1 MRPATGFRG
10 RFLAAVLLLLA
21 PGGLWA
27 QLPVFRP
34 AAFAWGRVTAY
45 VYGDSAAGV
54 EVWLSV
60 GQVEDGSLAPGFRI
74 ARFSPADVEAWTAA
88 AESLLAPAP
97 AGDTVSWIHPAML
110 VSADGKALVLGRRR
124 IRRGWDPHA
133 NLLYIPPPGAT
144 GGQAFSVPLDTSAAR
159 PFLDS
164 LRARA
169 RLTVVPPEYA
179 AVLDSVPGI
188 EKPELLSAPAPRFP
202 ESLRRRCI
210 QGVVILVM
218 RVDTL
223 GRAEPV
229 TMITLLATDSAFAR
243 VSRDALAKARFNPAR
258 VGGRPVPVY
267 VQIPVNFRLHH

>member
-1 MRPATGFRG
+1 MHPPARFR
-10 RFLAAVLLLLA
+10 RRLLAAALLLLA

-34 AAFAWGRVTAY
+34 AGFAWGRVTAY
-45 VYGDSAAGV
+45 VYGDSGAGV

-60 GQVEDGSLAPGFRI
+60 GQVENGSLAPGFRV
-74 ARFSPADVEAWTAA
+74 ARFATADVEAWTAA

-124 IRRGWDPHA
+124 IRRGWDRHA
-133 NLLYIPPPGAT
+133 NLLYIPPPGAP
-144 GGQAFSVPLDTSAAR
+144 GAQAFSVPLDTGAAR
-159 PFLDS
+159 AFLDS
-164 LRARA
+164 LRARS
-169 RLTVVPPEYA
+169 RLAGVPSEYV
-179 AVLDSVPGI
+179 AVLDSVTGI
-188 EKPELLSAPAPRFP
+188 KKPELISAPVPPFP

-210 QGVVILVM
+210 QGVVIVMM

-223 GRAEPV
+223 GRAEPL
-229 TMITLLATDSAFAR
+229 TMVTLLATDSAFAR

-258 VGGRPVPVY
+258 VGGRPVPIY
-267 VQIPVNFRLHH
+267 VQVPVNFTLHH